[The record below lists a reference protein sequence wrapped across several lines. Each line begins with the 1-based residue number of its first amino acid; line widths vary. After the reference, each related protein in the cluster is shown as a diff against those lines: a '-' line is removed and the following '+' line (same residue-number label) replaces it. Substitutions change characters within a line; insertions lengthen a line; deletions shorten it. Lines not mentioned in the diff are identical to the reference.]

1 MAIYDMKIREFTDE
15 LRAKTPTPGGGGAA
29 AITGALGAALVMMVT
44 EFTIDNEKY
53 ADFEFTAKSVRAYM
67 SPIYMNLLM
76 MADQDKMAY
85 EKVAA
90 ALKMPKETEE
100 EKAARDEALSAAYYI
115 SAKVCLNIID
125 LCHGGLQ
132 EINKAAGKTN
142 PNLASDLVVAY
153 HHFVAGFRSA
163 VHLIRQNIPGIAKE
177 NDRNLYTENVDIF
190 LEKHAEVTA
199 EIREK
204 LEIKE

>member
-1 MAIYDMKIREFTDE
+1 MAIFDMKIRDFTEE

-29 AITGALGAALVMMVT
+29 AITGALGAALVMMAT
-44 EFTIDNEKY
+44 EFTIENEKY
-53 ADFEFTAKSVRAYM
+53 QDVEFIAKSIRAKM

-115 SAKVCLNIID
+115 SAKVCLNTMD

-132 EINKAAGKTN
+132 GIADAAGVTN
-142 PNLASDLVVAY
+142 PNLDSDLVVAY

-163 VHLIRQNIPGIAKE
+163 KHLIHQNIPGIASEK
-177 NDRNLYTENVDIF
+177 DRNLYNENVDIF
-190 LEKHAEVTA
+190 VEKHAELV
-199 EIREK
+199 EK
-204 LEIKE
+204 IKTKLGIED